1 MENEI
6 LKPVLKYGLIK
17 ERIAALVTDALRA
30 GRLEE
35 AGYQVQILEFI
46 DMEHTPKNLLIR
58 AVKQGKRKE
67 NREAIE
73 AILKE
78 IHTEPTLYRLLMEE
92 K

>member
-1 MENEI
+1 M
-6 LKPVLKYGLIK
+6 
-17 ERIAALVTDALRA
+17 
-30 GRLEE
+30 
-35 AGYQVQILEFI
+35 QILEFI

-78 IHTEPTLYRLLMEE
+78 IHTEPMLYRLLMEE